1 MTYNPQAVGMFRYL
15 HSNPVEKSRRILREV
30 LQTLEEQLYRPTARA
45 ADPAAIEKYIETKV
59 DGNLKKIREDR
70 ACASWSA
77 AIRSGSTVQSTK
89 I

>member
-70 ACASWSA
+70 AL
-77 AIRSGSTVQSTK
+77 RELVG
-89 I
+89 

>member
-1 MTYNPQAVGMFRYL
+1 MFRYL

-30 LQTLEEQLYRPTARA
+30 LQTLEEQLYRPTACA

-59 DGNLKKIREDR
+59 DGNLKKSART
-70 ACASWSA
+70 APCASWSA